1 MAAPLL
7 VPLILVGGTLVA
19 LAAASAKKK
28 RVEPDPGGGGGRTY
42 TLDPNMPPQMRDQVL
57 AALTMEQDPARL
69 EWFASAIWMSYPLA
83 AAALRTK
90 AAMLRPLPA
99 PSPAVPVPLP
109 IPPVPAP
116 SVEPPPRP
124 VPPPPPPVVPR
135 PPPPIAPPPVVP
147 PPIEPA
153 PPSPVPVGPPMPIP
167 IPPLPAPLLG
177 GLDPGMPLEMQRA
190 VLGALTTESDPAKL
204 QGFASAIQGEYP
216 VAAGLL
222 MAKAQALLLA
232 RPIIPP
238 APIPGRPQ
246 PGPQPLPVPP
256 SPVPVVTN
264 GTYAVQSGD
273 FPIKIAQ
280 KLVHDGARW
289 HELVAANPNKKRAAD
304 GNFAT
309 LLPGEVLKLPAS
321 WTPTPS
327 GDAKTLALL
336 PPGGSHAPHS

>member
-1 MAAPLL
+1 MPAPLL
-7 VPLILVGGTLVA
+7 VPLILLGGATVA

-28 RVEPDPGGGGGRTY
+28 RVPVPPDPGGRTY

-57 AALTMEQDPARL
+57 AALSSEQDPARL

-90 AAMLRPLPA
+90 AAMLRPVPI
-99 PSPAVPVPLP
+99 PVPPMP
-109 IPPVPAP
+109 IPPMPIPPAPAP

-124 VPPPPPPVVPR
+124 LPPPPPLVVP
-135 PPPPIAPPPVVP
+135 PAPPIAP

-153 PPSPVPVGPPMPIP
+153 PPAPTPVGPPMPIP
-167 IPPLPAPLLG
+167 VPPLPVPLLG
-177 GLDPGMPLEMQRA
+177 GLDPGMPIEMQKA
-190 VLGALTTESDPAKL
+190 VLGALTTEADPAKL

-232 RPIIPP
+232 RPVVPP
-238 APIPGRPQ
+238 APIPGRPV
-246 PGPQPLPVPP
+246 PGPAPLPVPP
-256 SPVPVVTN
+256 APVPVVTN

-280 KLVHDGARW
+280 KLVHDGMRW
-289 HELVAANPNKKRAAD
+289 RELVAANPNKKRAAD

-321 WTPTPS
+321 WTAAPS
-327 GDAKTLALL
+327 GDGRIAAL
-336 PPGGSHAPHS
+336 PPAGGSHAPHS